1 MTKKKHVHIP
11 DGFDMNN
18 PPEPP
23 SPAQDFA
30 PFPDEIFDS
39 LPPLLREACYKFT
52 EAEERELFLIG
63 ALGVISGML
72 PNVEAMYDSRRVG
85 ANLYCFIVGKYGTGK
100 GALLWARA
108 LGEAVET
115 YLEEKTQQEAKEYQT
130 KQMQYNRQVKLYD
143 KGKLNEPPTPP
154 DAPRNLRLYIPANSS
169 KAAIIQLIKENG
181 GRGTIFETEADTL
194 ADIFGQDFGD
204 FSDVLRKAYH
214 HEPVSYS
221 RKTNSEF
228 IKITRPALSMVLSG
242 TPDQVKRL
250 LRDIHNG
257 LFSRIC
263 FYKLQPR
270 VYFRNPFDSNKN
282 DFEPFFN
289 MQAQQYCVLYK
300 KLEALSEPK
309 IFMLRPHQQ
318 EAFRKLFEENKM
330 DLHHNISDE
339 LEGTANRLGLI
350 CYRIA
355 MILTMVRNNHIGGAD
370 IISCMDADY
379 ENAVRITQHL
389 LHYSLHVY
397 DQLTPLKTR
406 HPNVATDNIV
416 DKLEL
421 IAQCCECY
429 HNEGLTYRKVAL
441 KVFGSETYTSKVFTW
456 IMQNCKEKRA

>member
-1 MTKKKHVHIP
+1 MTEKKHVHIP
-11 DGFDMNN
+11 EGYDMNN
-18 PPEPP
+18 PPAPP
-23 SPAQDFA
+23 STMQDFA
-30 PFPDEIFDS
+30 PFTDDIFES
-39 LPPLLREACYKFT
+39 LPPLLREACYKFA

-72 PNVEAMYDSRRVG
+72 PNVEAMYDSRRVA

-115 YLEEKTQQEAKEYQT
+115 YLEEKTQQEAKDHHT
-130 KQMQYNRQVKLYD
+130 RQMLYNRQVKLFD
-143 KGKLNEPPTPP
+143 KGKLQEPPTPP
-154 DAPRNLRLYIPANSS
+154 DAARNMKLYIPANSS
-169 KAAIIQLIKENG
+169 KAAIIQMLKENG
-181 GRGTIFETEADTL
+181 GKGIIFETEADTL

-214 HEPVSYS
+214 HEPISYS
-221 RKTNSEF
+221 RKTNNEF
-228 IKITRPALSMVLSG
+228 VKIARPALSMVLSG

-263 FYKLQPR
+263 FYRLQPR
-270 VYFRNPFDSNKN
+270 VYFRNPFDDNKN

-289 MQAQQYCVLYK
+289 MQAQQYCALYK
-300 KLEALSEPK
+300 KLEALTEPVVFK
-309 IFMLRPHQQ
+309 LRPHQQ
-318 EAFRKLFEENKM
+318 LSFRKLFEENKI

-355 MILTMVRNNHIGGAD
+355 MILTMVRYNTLSGTD
-370 IISCMDADY
+370 YISCTDADY
-379 ENAVRITQHL
+379 ENAIRITQHL

-397 DQLTPLKTR
+397 QQLTPLNVK
-406 HPNVATDNIV
+406 HPNVAVDNTF
-416 DKLEL
+416 DKQEL
-421 IAQCCECY
+421 IAQCCACY
-429 HNEGLTYRKVAL
+429 HNEGLSYRKIAF
-441 KVFGSETYTSKVFTW
+441 KIFGSDTYTSKVFTW